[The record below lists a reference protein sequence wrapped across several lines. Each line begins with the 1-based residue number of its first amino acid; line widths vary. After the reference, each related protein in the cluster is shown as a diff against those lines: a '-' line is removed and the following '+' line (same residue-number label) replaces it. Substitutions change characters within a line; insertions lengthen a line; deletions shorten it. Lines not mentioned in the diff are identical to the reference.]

1 MSGNGELSDREREAR
16 EGFIDAQNEIQAWLE
31 EIEAER
37 VDIHCDG
44 IGLLGFAKFWLTENG
59 VRKRL
64 KEPDKQSYSSALILR
79 ELQAV
84 PGRGAWF
91 WSHLWMEMPEGVLHQ
106 ESDWMRE
113 PDLNMDEEPDLY
125 HYWTELDRYP
135 RDEEFIPDWLRQ
147 KLEQWEVERGPAFN
161 RRIAELEE
169 EFYVLTHGPRG
180 SQAEREAARTGR
192 LPRMK
197 GGQEFDLARQR
208 VLAWLGDSGSERV
221 DIRIE
226 ALGSFQRI
234 DYQLT
239 PGGASRPVRAGEGV
253 AEVVER
259 LRHAQALPRHGA
271 WLRSHLWMDAGKGVL
286 HQESDWMSEPDLG
299 DGEPD
304 TDRCAE
310 ELEMHPRE
318 PELTPHWMRT
328 QAEQ

>member
-180 SQAEREAARTGR
+180 SQAEREAARTGE
-192 LPRMK
+192 LPRMR
-197 GGQEFDLARQR
+197 GGAEFDLARER
-208 VLAWLGDSGSERV
+208 VRAWLADSGAERIDV
-221 DIRIE
+221 DISG
-226 ALGSFQRI
+226 LGSSQRI
-234 DYQLT
+234 NYWLT
-239 PGGASRPVRAGEGV
+239 VDGKKDPARADEEV
-253 AEVVER
+253 AEAVER
-259 LRHAQALPRHGA
+259 LRHAQVLPRHGA
-271 WLRSHLWMDAGKGVL
+271 WTRSHLWMDADKRVL
-286 HQESDWMSEPDLG
+286 HQESDWMGEPDLG
-299 DGEPD
+299 DGGPD
-304 TDRCAE
+304 ADRCTE

-318 PELTPHWMRT
+318 PELTPDWLRNR
-328 QAEQ
+328 AEQ